1 MSRNFSPE
9 FKTEAASKVLDE
21 GMSIRIACETFGVGD
36 TAMRRWVKQL
46 AEERTG
52 EVPQGS
58 KPITPEQQRIRELES
73 QVRQLQEEK
82 EILKKPWPSSCRN
95 RLASSGSGNEEGL
108 QHDPRVCSVWSC
120 TEYLLRLAGQ
130 TDRATFT

>member
-1 MSRNFSPE
+1 
-9 FKTEAASKVLDE
+9 
-21 GMSIRIACETFGVGD
+21 MSIRIACETFGVGD

-58 KPITPEQQRIRELES
+58 KPITPEQQRIRELEG

-82 EILKKPWPSSCRN
+82 EILKK
-95 RLASSGSGNEEGL
+95 ATAFFVQE
-108 QHDPRVCSVWSC
+108 
-120 TEYLLRLAGQ
+120 Q
-130 TDRATFT
+130 TGKRWFWK

>member
-52 EVPQGS
+52 EVPQGDS
-58 KPITPEQQRIRELES
+58 
-73 QVRQLQEEK
+73 
-82 EILKKPWPSSCRN
+82 PSEDVHRSEGDGN
-95 RLASSGSGNEEGL
+95 AWSHLAYYFRWMVVPTDGL
-108 QHDPRVCSVWSC
+108 GTQNP
-120 TEYLLRLAGQ
+120 A
-130 TDRATFT
+130 